1 MEFQKVNKLKKTA
14 AVLRLITQLKLICN
28 HPSLVLKE
36 KVTISD
42 VLKTLDEAEDDDS
55 DYDEEEE
62 EDTEIKPDETIDTK
76 EIIASEIENV
86 DETAIMEMDEE
97 DVGEVPETEEI
108 VEKEV
113 IIENK
118 RDLWKYIL
126 RSEKLTRTI
135 DMIEEILNSDQK
147 CLIFT
152 QYVKMGKILMQIIE
166 SIFDTKVLFLHGQIP
181 GQYREKYVEL
191 FQDPE
196 SDYKIFIL
204 TLKVGG
210 TGLNLT
216 EASYVIHFD
225 RWWNPAVENQA
236 TDRAYRIGQ
245 TKPVQVYKFMAEGTI
260 EEKINDLIEEK
271 KELTE
276 SIVGTRSEKWIT
288 DLSDSELKQLFQ
300 YGGLQL

>member
-1 MEFQKVNKLKKTA
+1 
-14 AVLRLITQLKLICN
+14 
-28 HPSLVLKE
+28 
-36 KVTISD
+36 
-42 VLKTLDEAEDDDS
+42 
-55 DYDEEEE
+55 
-62 EDTEIKPDETIDTK
+62 
-76 EIIASEIENV
+76 
-86 DETAIMEMDEE
+86 MEMDEE